1 MQPTNIAE
9 TSDIG
14 MSSLNQVRHLIYK
27 DTYQKNVWRP
37 HILRHIP
44 TNSCK
49 TTSSGTHPLKHSK
62 TSQHG
67 SYTRTQI
74 RDLPLRHTFTNRS
87 WSLHPGMCPDNQ
99 IETVQPETLFSFPIA
114 AVTSHNLSVI
124 KQHTFYYRSQKNGFQ
139 RAKPK
144 LLAEL
149 CHSWRPSGRIKCF
162 LALSSF

>member
-1 MQPTNIAE
+1 MQLSNIAE

-14 MSSLNQVRHLIYK
+14 MSSLNQVRHLTCK

-67 SYTRTQI
+67 SHTRTQI
-74 RDLPLRHTFTNRS
+74 RDLSPSDTHSQTDHGVHTLGCALTI
-87 WSLHPGMCPDNQ
+87 
-99 IETVQPETLFSFPIA
+99 IETAQPETLFSFPIA

-124 KQHTFYYRSQKNGFQ
+124 KQHTFIIEAKNGFQ

-149 CHSWRPSGRIKCF
+149 CHSWRGRIKCF
-162 LALSSF
+162 LAFSSF